1 MTDARADEMRIR
13 GGIDA
18 LRPSGDE
25 VVALM
30 RTLRQRIDDCRKA
43 QSVSPLMEYLYS
55 NLGRG
60 GDRLSAVPVACRT
73 GCSHC
78 CHSPWIDATP
88 PEVLYAVS
96 SIPEEKRRRTAET
109 VDEAGTGTRG
119 KSLQE
124 RSRVVT
130 PCPLLES
137 DACSVY
143 AGRPVVCRSRVSSN
157 ADACRRAYLE
167 LSGESF
173 PAPAV
178 WNTLGAAY
186 AVSLEAAVVNAGL
199 VPTARSLSDCLPLAL
214 ADRSLE
220 ARWLGG
226 EDVFKGSPRA
236 YESSNLDSP
245 SWTYL
250 YRQAFGAA
258 PPRRG

>member
-1 MTDARADEMRIR
+1 MQDEQRIAD
-13 GGIDA
+13 GIDA
-18 LRPSGDE
+18 LHPSGDE

-30 RTLRQRIDDCRKA
+30 RTLRRRIDDCRKT
-43 QSVSPLMEYLYS
+43 QSVDPLMEYLYA
-55 NLGRG
+55 NLGSG
-60 GDRLSAVPVACRT
+60 GDRLADVPIACGA

-96 SIPEEKRRRTAET
+96 SIPEEKRRQTADT
-109 VDEAGTGTRG
+109 VERAGAGTRG
-119 KSLQE
+119 KPLEE
-124 RSRVVT
+124 RSRMVT

-137 DACSVY
+137 DACGVY
-143 AGRPVVCRSRVSSN
+143 AGRPIVCRSRVSAD

-167 LSGESF
+167 LSGETF
-173 PAPAV
+173 PAPAA

-186 AVSLEAAVVNAGL
+186 AVSLEAAVVHAGL

-226 EDVFKGSPRA
+226 EDVFQESPRA

-258 PPRRG
+258 PPRRS